1 MSALFAFN
9 VAKPVEMTDFG
20 DAGTYDPQ
28 EQVWV
33 GGDRAVAAAQV
44 CTNRCGYSGYVRCDS
59 STLTGGYCAAYDYR
73 STGNYYACIYRSCD

>member
-9 VAKPVEMTDFG
+9 VAKPVEMADFG

-33 GGDRAVAAAQV
+33 GGDRTVAGVV
-44 CTNRCGYSGYVRCDS
+44 CTSKCGYSGYLRCQISGNVCVQSDTT
-59 STLTGGYCAAYDYR
+59 ST
-73 STGNYYACIYRSCD
+73 NPYYACIYVGCDVV

>member
-33 GGDRAVAAAQV
+33 GGDRAVAAAN
-44 CTNRCGYSGYVRCDS
+44 CTNRCGYSGYVVCRSNGS
-59 STLTGGYCAAYDYR
+59 SCLIGDYR
-73 STGNYYACIYRSCD
+73 STGNYYACIYRICDIS